1 MNSSTVSAELGL
13 RLVVPDRTTVPLLAG
28 LSYTADDPYAIRMAF
43 HVGNDEPVEWIFA
56 RELLT
61 VGIVRRVGDGDVQV
75 WPARADGE
83 RTLHISLTSPF
94 GQALF
99 EVPLAPL
106 TEFLHR
112 TYELVP
118 AGRETDFMDLDAE
131 LEHALEFLTPR
142 SRPGAVRLPG
152 GPGGHRPCS
161 PHPSRRVSDLLDT
174 LSLSTRPP
182 SRRSSR
188 ASWPH
193 F

>member
-1 MNSSTVSAELGL
+1 MNSTTVSAELGL

-112 TYELVP
+112 TYEVVP
-118 AGRETDFMDLDAE
+118 AGRDILAISMLWPAYMSLAMT
-131 LEHALEFLTPR
+131 R
-142 SRPGAVRLPG
+142 IRWSLP
-152 GPGGHRPCS
+152 S
-161 PHPSRRVSDLLDT
+161 ASSSSAILSAPSWCLIMSCRN
-174 LSLSTRPP
+174 
-182 SRRSSR
+182 RRSKALPLLARR
-188 ASWPH
+188 ALICASVAMP
-193 F
+193 